1 MPVFAGCLTE
11 QGIKG
16 IKEEAKRIKNGE
28 KLLHTIQLNIC
39 SEESVKAL
47 REYIDKTG
55 LGLWAVVNN
64 AGIGDNRAFDDWQTT
79 AMYQRF
85 FDINTLGHIRVTH
98 VRFVGY
104 SIKSIIFRPSKIS

>member
-1 MPVFAGCLTE
+1 MTPVGLFKIEYSSVFVGFGHDLALKCVENGMPVFAGCLTE

-16 IKEEAKRIKNGE
+16 IKEEAKRIRNGE

-39 SEESVKAL
+39 SEESVKNM

-64 AGIGDNRAFDDWQTT
+64 AGVGDNRACKYMVYF
-79 AMYQRF
+79 
-85 FDINTLGHIRVTH
+85 
-98 VRFVGY
+98 
-104 SIKSIIFRPSKIS
+104 